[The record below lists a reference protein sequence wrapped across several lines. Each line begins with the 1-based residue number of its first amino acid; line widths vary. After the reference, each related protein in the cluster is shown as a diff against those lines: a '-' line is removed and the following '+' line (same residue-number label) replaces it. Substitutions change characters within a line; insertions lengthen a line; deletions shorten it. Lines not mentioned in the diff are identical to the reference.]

1 MAPGNK
7 NRKLTEFQE
16 RHIRMMAVLLE
27 HDVFDLRIVEFVRE
41 AELEYFS
48 LLDKIKFLES
58 KINIDEKTS
67 LLKYRPDY
75 LTNILKTVS
84 RIYHGL
90 TMNNFHVSFVRF
102 DIDDFSRFNSRYGHD
117 IGDQVLVAL
126 ATTIKESSR
135 PTDYVIR
142 FGGEEIDALLPS
154 TAREGAEAYA
164 GKIFGRIAQMTIPRD
179 GEILK
184 VTLSAG
190 ISTMDYALPEN
201 MIINEASVAD
211 SFSRLQAEAD
221 DALYDAK
228 FQGKNR
234 FCIYS
239 ADKKE
244 EYLKIRRLYV
254 K

>member
-27 HDVFDLRIVEFVRE
+27 YDVFDLRIVEFVRE

-58 KINIDEKTS
+58 KINIDEKTG

-84 RIYHGL
+84 RIYQGL
-90 TMNNFHVSFVRF
+90 RMNNFHVSFVRF

-126 ATTIKESSR
+126 ATIIKESSR

-154 TAREGAEAYA
+154 TPREGAETYA

-179 GEILK
+179 GETLK
-184 VTLSAG
+184 ITVSAG
-190 ISTMDYALPEN
+190 ISTMDYAVPEN

-211 SFSRLQAEAD
+211 SFSRLQVEAD

-244 EYLKIRRLYV
+244 EYLKIRKLYV